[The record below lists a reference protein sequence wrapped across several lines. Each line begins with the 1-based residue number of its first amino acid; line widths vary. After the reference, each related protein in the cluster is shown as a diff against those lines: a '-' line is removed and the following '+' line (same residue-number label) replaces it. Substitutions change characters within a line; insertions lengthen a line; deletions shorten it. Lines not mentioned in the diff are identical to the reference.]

1 MKIVISG
8 YSGFVG
14 ENLVA
19 ALSKEFEEIQC
30 VSLRGHWKSL
40 LTNDSDVYI
49 HLAGKAH
56 DHNCVASEDDY
67 FKINY
72 ELTKEFFEFFLKS
85 NAKLFIYFSSISV
98 IEEEGSNELIVE
110 DKIPNPKSAYGRS
123 KRKAEEFLI
132 RQNITN
138 CKKIVVL
145 RPTMIHGPG
154 DKGNLKLLY
163 NLISKGIPYP
173 LAKFDN
179 QRSFLSIENLN
190 FFIKEIIDKQ
200 DNIKSGVYNLCDDTT
215 VSTSEIIKLI
225 GEITNVRIVNLQLP
239 KFIIKKLVKLGDF
252 LKLPLNTK
260 RFVKMTS
267 NLSVSN
273 EKIKLALGIDQLPLS
288 AREGLI
294 KTIQSFKI
302 EK

>member
-1 MKIVISG
+1 
-8 YSGFVG
+8 
-14 ENLVA
+14 
-19 ALSKEFEEIQC
+19 
-30 VSLRGHWKSL
+30 
-40 LTNDSDVYI
+40 
-49 HLAGKAH
+49 
-56 DHNCVASEDDY
+56 
-67 FKINY
+67 
-72 ELTKEFFEFFLKS
+72 
-85 NAKLFIYFSSISV
+85 
-98 IEEEGSNELIVE
+98 
-110 DKIPNPKSAYGRS
+110 
-123 KRKAEEFLI
+123 
-132 RQNITN
+132 
-138 CKKIVVL
+138 
-145 RPTMIHGPG
+145 MIHGPG

-190 FFIKEIIDKQ
+190 FFIIKIIDKQ
-200 DNIKSGVYNLCDDTT
+200 DNIKSGVYNLCDDST

-273 EKIKLALGIDQLPLS
+273 EKIKLALGIEQLPLS